1 MGDGDN
7 KQVAG
12 NQTRQ
17 SELIASLLKPEAYSH
32 PVVTL
37 ELIETHISWVILT
50 GTFAYKIK
58 KSVKLD
64 FLDFSTLRQ
73 RRYFCDEELR
83 LNRRMAPQLYL
94 EVVPI
99 CGSDKNPQ
107 VDGAGRA
114 IEYALK
120 MHQFPQ
126 SAQLDKQLDAGLLNE
141 NDMLDLAERIA
152 AYHHDAVMLDFSS
165 DQEAVRQIS
174 TPQLDNFL
182 PINSVTDM
190 RTTRR
195 VQEWTTQSLLDL
207 ERTLIER
214 HKNGFVRECHGDL
227 HLANLVRLPSGIV
240 AFDCVEFSPA
250 LRNIDVISDVAF
262 LAMDLVARARQD
274 LAGIFVNRYLER
286 TGDYSGMSVFGLYF
300 VYHCMIRA
308 KVAAVRSGERH
319 KAAGRVHDV
328 AQLKHYLA
336 VAIRW
341 IKRPLPI
348 VVGMHGFSGSGKT
361 SLSAQLLSELPAI
374 RVRSDIERKRRL
386 RLAETASS
394 ESQPGQGAYTVRAR
408 ADVYEFMMEVIDG
421 LIEAGFNVIADAS
434 FLMRTDRQLLEAV
447 ANRNDVAMVWVDAS
461 VDNDELVRRLQHRA
475 AVRDDASEA
484 DTEVLDYQ
492 YKHADPLTTEE
503 LKHTVF
509 VETDRQ
515 VDPGAII
522 KSITNVTSGSN

>member
-1 MGDGDN
+1 M
-7 KQVAG
+7 AG
-12 NQTRQ
+12 NQTKQ
-17 SELIASLLKPEAYSH
+17 SELIASLLKPGAYPH
-32 PVVTL
+32 PVASL
-37 ELIETHISWVILT
+37 ELLETHISWVILT
-50 GTFAYKIK
+50 GTYAYKIK

-64 FLDFSTLRQ
+64 FLDFSTLQQ
-73 RRYFCDEELR
+73 RRHFCEEELR

-94 EVVPI
+94 DVVPI
-99 CGSDKNPQ
+99 CGSEENPI
-107 VDGAGRA
+107 VGGEGRA

-120 MHQFPQ
+120 MHQFRQ

-141 NDMLDLAERIA
+141 NDMHDLAATVA
-152 AYHHDAVMLDFSS
+152 AYHQDAVRLDFSS
-165 DQEAVRQIS
+165 DQEAVREIS
-174 TPQLDNFL
+174 APQLDNFP
-182 PINSVTDM
+182 PINSVTNM
-190 RTTRR
+190 KSTRR
-195 VQEWTTQSLLDL
+195 VQEWTARSLRDL
-207 ERTLIER
+207 EHMLIER

-240 AFDCVEFSPA
+240 AFDCVEFSAA

-274 LAGIFVNRYLER
+274 LAGIFVNRYLEY

-319 KAAGRVHDV
+319 ETVGRVHDI

-341 IKRPLPI
+341 IKQPLPI

-361 SLSAQLLSELPAI
+361 WLSTQLMSELPAI

-386 RLAETASS
+386 ELAETASS
-394 ESQPGQGAYTVRAR
+394 ESRPGRGAYTARAR
-408 ADVYEFMMEVIDG
+408 ADVYEFMMEIVDG

-434 FLMRTDRQLLEAV
+434 FLMRTDRQLLEAL
-447 ANRNDVAMVWVDAS
+447 ADRKDVALVWIDAS
-461 VDNDELVRRLQHRA
+461 ADNDELVRRLQHRTTT
-475 AVRDDASEA
+475 RDDASEA
-484 DTEVLDYQ
+484 DTDVLEYQ
-492 YKHADPLTTEE
+492 YEHADPLTASE

-509 VETDRQ
+509 VATDRQ

-522 KSITNVTSGSN
+522 KSIKSMQ

>member
-1 MGDGDN
+1 MGYGDS
-7 KQVAG
+7 KQVVG

-32 PVVTL
+32 PVASL

-73 RRYFCDEELR
+73 RRHYCEEELR

-94 EVVPI
+94 DVVPI

-107 VDGAGRA
+107 VGGGSKA

-126 SAQLDKQLDAGLLNE
+126 SAQLDRQLDAGLLSE
-141 NDMLDLAERIA
+141 SDMFSLAERIA
-152 AYHHDAVMLDFSS
+152 AYHHDAVMLDFIS
-165 DQEAVRQIS
+165 DQEAVRQVS
-174 TPQLDNFL
+174 TPQLENFP
-182 PINSVTDM
+182 PIDSVTDM
-190 RTTRR
+190 RTTHR
-195 VQEWTTQSLLDL
+195 VRAWTTQSLRDL
-207 ERTLIER
+207 EQTLIER
-214 HKNGFVRECHGDL
+214 HKNGYVRECHGDL

-240 AFDCVEFSPA
+240 AFDCVEFSAA

-274 LAGIFVNRYLER
+274 LAGIFVNRYLEC

-308 KVAAVRSGERH
+308 KVAAVRSSERH
-319 KAAGRVHDV
+319 EAAGRVHDIE
-328 AQLKHYLA
+328 QLKHYLA
-336 VAIRW
+336 VAVRW
-341 IKRPLPI
+341 IKRLPPI

-361 SLSAQLLSELPAI
+361 WLSTQLMSELPAI
-374 RVRSDIERKRRL
+374 RVRSDIERKRGL
-386 RLAETASS
+386 DLAETASS
-394 ESQPGQGAYTVRAR
+394 ESQPGRGAYTARAR
-408 ADVYEFMMEVIDG
+408 ADVYELMLEKIDG
-421 LIEAGFNVIADAS
+421 LIEAGFSVIADAS
-434 FLMRTDRQLLEAV
+434 FLAHTHRQLLQAV
-447 ANRNDVAMVWVDAS
+447 ANRSDVALVWIAAS
-461 VDNDELVRRLQHRA
+461 ADNDELVRRLRHRA

-484 DTEVLDYQ
+484 DTGVLDYQ
-492 YKHADPLTTEE
+492 YKHADPLTAEE

-509 VETDRQ
+509 VATDHQ
-515 VDPGAII
+515 VDPGVII
-522 KSITNVTSGSN
+522 KSIKSMQ